1 MTKNDSKQ
9 LRRIIEMAAKKRF
22 DIGLN
27 FKEIDLC
34 NDGSCIYLI
43 VWCTNT
49 AYKHELNAL
58 MMAVDGFGY
67 CQSYQRVDEDYNI
80 VWECV

>member
-1 MTKNDSKQ
+1 MTKNDAKQ
-9 LRRIIEMAAKKRF
+9 LRHMIEVAAKKRA

-27 FKEIDLC
+27 FKEFDLS
-34 NDGSCIYLI
+34 NDGKFIYLI

-58 MMAVDGFGY
+58 MMAVDGLGY
-67 CQSYQRVDEDYNI
+67 CNSYQRVDEDYNI
-80 VWECV
+80 VWECA